1 MNKLAY
7 LIITLL
13 IISSVLGFQMYSNS
27 KEITLL
33 SNDLNSAKNK
43 ISDLDNIVNDKIE
56 EINSLNE
63 KAISLESELNATK
76 QTVQE
81 KEQQIIK
88 STQQIEELTKV
99 SDEQKDRIADIIKA
113 QEALDEEGKIIVDN
127 YKKSLVLYDNSVVFT
142 NMYPFFE
149 QVKDDSQ
156 DYSKLGIPFF
166 YFKDEVK
173 TEGNRQILGEY
184 SGLYDYIYIYKGANG
199 TSVIYHEIAHIIF
212 KTFFLENNNNLN
224 VWVNLYNELKN
235 NNLLSSTYSYENE
248 VEGFAEE
255 YAYYKTGLN
264 PNQPQA
270 VKDLFRQVDGFLKA

>member
-1 MNKLAY
+1 
-7 LIITLL
+7 
-13 IISSVLGFQMYSNS
+13 MYSNS

-212 KTFFLENNNNLN
+212 KTFFLDNDNNLN
-224 VWVNLYNELKN
+224 VWVNLYNNLKN
-235 NNLLSSTYSYENE
+235 DKLLSSAYSYDNE

-270 VKDLFRQVDGFLKA
+270 VKDLFRQVDGFLS

>member
-1 MNKLAY
+1 MNKLVY
-7 LIITLL
+7 LIIGLL
-13 IISSVLGFQMYSNS
+13 VISGVLGFQMYSNS

-212 KTFFLENNNNLN
+212 KTFFLDNDNNLN
-224 VWVNLYNELKN
+224 VWVNLYNNLKN
-235 NNLLSSTYSYENE
+235 DKLLSSAYSYDNE

-270 VKDLFRQVDGFLKA
+270 VKDLFRQVDGFLS